1 MASGSRSSSGRADV
15 RFEVDRIEARGGR
28 LVVSGWWSGVRGMR
42 FMRPTLL
49 VRDRTVLA
57 TLDHKPW
64 TPDGELEWTAAF
76 PWDEEAPNLSE
87 AALSVAPSV
96 TVPLAPRAEPPSDA
110 QPADAQPA
118 DAQPADAQPAAP
130 PELPDEA
137 PPPPDPRR
145 EEIVALTGHRDRL
158 RAALAEAGRRESEL
172 ESQLE
177 EARRRARG
185 LEAAR
190 DDAGRELTAAQRE
203 RDQALAQRDEAEA
216 DRDAAVRTRARM
228 EAQRD
233 EAVAARERA
242 KHDRDEALVQRDEAR
257 AQREEALLAHRT
269 LQRRFDAALAGGE
282 EPPTLDAP
290 SRPHADP
297 DRPIGV
303 RAIPA
308 ARAVAPDLHRAER
321 DRTPH
326 VSAYDVWAIRILGS
340 IAALCFIGFLVLLL
354 RLVL

>member
-1 MASGSRSSSGRADV
+1 MASASRSSSGRADV

-96 TVPLAPRAEPPSDA
+96 TVPLAPGAEPPADA
-110 QPADAQPA
+110 EPADAE
-118 DAQPADAQPAAP
+118 PAAP
-130 PELPDEA
+130 PELPHEA
-137 PPPPDPRR
+137 PPSPDPRH
-145 EEIVALTGHRDRL
+145 EEIVALTAQRDRL

-177 EARRRARG
+177 EARRRARD

-190 DDAGRELTAAQRE
+190 DDAGRERTAAQRE

-242 KHDRDEALVQRDEAR
+242 KHDRDEAVVQRDEAR

-269 LQRRFDAALAGGE
+269 LQRRFDSALAGA
-282 EPPTLDAP
+282 EPPTLDEPA
-290 SRPHADP
+290 RPHADP

-326 VSAYDVWAIRILGS
+326 VSRYDVWAIRILGS